1 MNNYQYKLNG
11 ITYNVEIE
19 EIEGNIAKVNVNGKT
34 FEVEMKEPLK
44 AKPKAPHVTP
54 AAPSAPPFMPS
65 QPAAPAAATSV
76 GPGKKVVAPLPGTI
90 TELKVAV
97 GQTVKTGDTVLI
109 LEAMKMQ
116 NNIEAE
122 SNGTVTKILVNQ
134 GDTVMEGATLLVIN

>member
-1 MNNYQYKLNG
+1 MDNYQYKLNG

-19 EIEGNIAKVNVNGKT
+19 EIEGNIAKVNVNGKS

-54 AAPSAPPFMPS
+54 AAAPSAPPFMPS
-65 QPAAPAAATSV
+65 ASPAPVASA
-76 GPGKKVVAPLPGTI
+76 GLGKKVVAPLPGTI
-90 TELKVAV
+90 TELKVTV
-97 GQTVKTGDTVLI
+97 GQTVKTGDTVLV

-122 SNGTVTKILVNQ
+122 ADGTITKILVNQ
-134 GDTVMEGATLLVIN
+134 GDTVMEGATLVVIG